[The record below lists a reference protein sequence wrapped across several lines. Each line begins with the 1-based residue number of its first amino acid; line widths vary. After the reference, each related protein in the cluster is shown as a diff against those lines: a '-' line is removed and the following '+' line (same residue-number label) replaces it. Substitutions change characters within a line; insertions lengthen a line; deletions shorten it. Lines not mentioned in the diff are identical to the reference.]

1 MMMEY
6 LKKTLSPL
14 LKRILFREQTYA
26 YFAVFVAL
34 LLGGATYAFLSSAFI
49 FDGDSDFLF
58 ILLAIDSLVL
68 AVLVFFVGRHLMRLV
83 IERRRR
89 LAGHQLH
96 RRLVTLFGVITVL
109 PAIIVVTF
117 SYFVLD
123 NSLRSWFSERISTA
137 VNASVTVANSYFDEH
152 VQSVEGQ
159 ILAMANDV
167 NRDAGALSGNRALFD
182 AFLTTQSGARALSE
196 ALVLDSNGRVV
207 ARSNLAY
214 AITFGSLGD
223 DFYEMMR
230 QGDVAITTTEETN
243 RIRAG
248 VRLNQFVDAYLL
260 VGRFI
265 DPKVVDAVRETQ
277 IAATEYQIFD
287 VQQLDLK
294 VSFAVLFVMVALLL
308 LFSAMW
314 VGLNFANAIVLPLGA
329 IIQVAEQVRSGDLK
343 SRVAALP
350 QQDEIAQLGHSF
362 NNMLD
367 EVNKNRE
374 ELVAANR
381 QLDERRQFTELV
393 LAGVSSGVIGIDKNQ
408 TITLPNRTALSML
421 RVDLAQVYG
430 RKLVDIAPEFEELL
444 ADMGANMGNRRN
456 REKNITIHRDGHT
469 RNLLAR
475 VTAESVGKH
484 IVGYVVTFDDV
495 TDLLDAQRKAAWADI
510 ARRIAHEIKNP
521 LTPIQL
527 AAERLAAKY
536 QPEDAKAKE
545 SFTNYIDTIIRQVD
559 DIGRLVNAFSDF
571 ARMPQPVMAQCSLTE
586 IVTSQVLLM
595 QAGHGNIT
603 FNVTYDEIKPLML
616 VCDAGLLRQAI
627 TNLLR
632 NSIDALVESGT
643 IAPMIMINLDE
654 DDENIYLTIA
664 DNGPGLPG
672 ANLADLTQPYVT
684 HREKGTGLGLA
695 IVAKVVEDHDGILH
709 LGNGEPDDLLTGAKI
724 SLIFPKEDKST

>member
-1 MMMEY
+1 MGR
-6 LKKTLSPL
+6 LKKILSPL
-14 LKRILFREQTYA
+14 AERLLFREQTYA
-26 YFAVFVAL
+26 YLAVFVAL
-34 LLGGATYAFLSSAFI
+34 LLGGATYSFLSSAFI
-49 FDGDSDFLF
+49 FGDDGDVLFL
-58 ILLAIDSLVL
+58 LLAVDSFVL
-68 AVLVFFVGRHLMRLV
+68 AILVFFVGRHLMGLI
-83 IERRRR
+83 IERRQR

-96 RRLVTLFGVITVL
+96 RRLVTLFGVITVF

-167 NRDAGALSGNRALFD
+167 NRDAGVLSGNRALFD
-182 AFLTTQSGARALSE
+182 VFLTTQSGARALSE
-196 ALVLDSNGRVV
+196 ALVLDSNGRVI

-214 AITFGSLGD
+214 AITFNSLGD

-277 IAATEYQIFD
+277 IAATEYQTFD
-287 VQQLDLK
+287 VLQFDLK
-294 VSFAVLFVMVALLL
+294 ISFAVLFVMVALLL

-350 QQDEIAQLGHSF
+350 QHDEIAQLGHSF

-393 LAGVSSGVIGIDKNQ
+393 LAGVSSGVIGIDKDFI
-408 TITLPNRTALSML
+408 ITLPNRTALSML
-421 RVDLAQVYG
+421 GVGLAQVFD
-430 RKLVDIAPEFEELL
+430 RKLLDIAPEFEELL
-444 ADMGANMGNRRN
+444 ADMGDHRN

-469 RNLLAR
+469 RDLLAR

-536 QPEDAKAKE
+536 QPEDVKSKE
-545 SFTNYIDTIIRQVD
+545 SFANYIDTIIRQVD

-571 ARMPQPVMAQCSLTE
+571 ARMPQPVMAQCSLEE

-595 QAGHGNIT
+595 QAGHGTIT
-603 FNVTYDEIKPLML
+603 FDVTCNRLKPLML

-632 NSIDALVESGT
+632 NSIDALIEQGT
-643 IAPMIMINLDE
+643 ITPIINPIIAVDLDE
-654 DDENIYLTIA
+654 DDANIYLTIS
-664 DNGPGLPG
+664 DNGPGFPG
-672 ANLADLTQPYVT
+672 SNLANLTQPYVT

-695 IVAKVVEDHDGILH
+695 IVAKVVEDHGGVVH
-709 LGNGEPDDLLTGAKI
+709 LSNGSPDDLLTGAKI
-724 SLIFPKEDKST
+724 SLIFPKKTIEG